1 MSERSPRPVDRSPK
15 DRPLP
20 GGRVAV
26 WRHPLWVRWT
36 HWVNV
41 AAVVVLVMSGLNIL
55 MAHPHLYWG
64 VRSTFADPWLSFGA
78 APDWAMIPSGRDLAQ
93 GRRWHFFF
101 AWVFVF
107 NGLIYLILLIATRRL
122 GRRLWPDRADRAG
135 LWTSVKEHARFRF
148 PKDDEARRYNV
159 LQKTTYLALLVV
171 TRRLGRRLWPDWT
184 DRAGFWASVR
194 EHIRFR
200 FPKDD
205 EARRYNV
212 IQKMT
217 YLIMLFG
224 ILPMMLVT
232 GLSMS
237 PGFNSIGG
245 LLLDLMGGR
254 QSARTLHFLSAAAI
268 VTFVVIH
275 VGLVIWTG
283 WINNMRAM
291 ITGWF
296 VIEPSAKDEDGEDR
310 P

>member
-64 VRSTFADPWLSFGA
+64 VRSTFADPWLSFRA

-101 AWVFVF
+101 AWIFVI
-107 NGLIYLILLIATRRL
+107 NGLA
-122 GRRLWPDRADRAG
+122 
-135 LWTSVKEHARFRF
+135 
-148 PKDDEARRYNV
+148 
-159 LQKTTYLALLVV
+159 YLALLVV
-171 TRRLGRRLWPDWT
+171 TRRLGRRLWPDRT

-217 YLIMLFG
+217 YLIMLLV

>member
-1 MSERSPRPVDRSPK
+1 MIEGPPSRLERTPVA

-36 HWVNV
+36 HWINV
-41 AAVVVLVMSGLNIL
+41 VAVVVLVMSGLNIL

-64 VRSTFADPWLSFGA
+64 LRSTFADPWLSFGM

-101 AWVFVF
+101 AWIFVI
-107 NGLIYLILLIATRRL
+107 NGLAYLMLLIATRRL

-135 LWTSVKEHARFRF
+135 FWTSIKEHARFRF

-159 LQKTTYLALLVV
+159 IQKTTYL
-171 TRRLGRRLWPDWT
+171 G
-184 DRAGFWASVR
+184 
-194 EHIRFR
+194 
-200 FPKDD
+200 
-205 EARRYNV
+205 
-212 IQKMT
+212 
-217 YLIMLFG
+217 MLFV
-224 ILPMMLVT
+224 ILPMMLIT

-245 LLLDLMGGR
+245 VLLDLMGGR

-268 VTFVVIH
+268 VAFVVVH

-283 WINNMRAM
+283 LLNNMRAM

-296 VIEPSAKDEDGEDR
+296 VIEPTDREDR
-310 P
+310 S

>member
-1 MSERSPRPVDRSPK
+1 MTDDPRDARSDRV
-15 DRPLP
+15 LP

-36 HWVNV
+36 HWINV
-41 AAVVVLVMSGLNIL
+41 VAVVVLVMSGLNIL

-64 VRSTFADPWLSFGA
+64 LRSTFADPWLSFGPV
-78 APDWAMIPSGRDLAQ
+78 PDWAMIPSGRDLAQ
-93 GRRWHFFF
+93 GRRWHFAF
-101 AWVFVF
+101 AWIFVI
-107 NGLIYLILLIATRRL
+107 NGLLYLALLVLTRRL
-122 GRRLWPDRADRAG
+122 GRRLWPDRTDRAG
-135 LWTSVKEHARFRF
+135 FWTSVKEHARF
-148 PKDDEARRYNV
+148 
-159 LQKTTYLALLVV
+159 
-171 TRRLGRRLWPDWT
+171 
-184 DRAGFWASVR
+184 
-194 EHIRFR
+194 H

-212 IQKMT
+212 IQKTT
-217 YLIMLFG
+217 YLVMLWVV
-224 ILPMMLVT
+224 LPMMLVT

-268 VTFVVIH
+268 VCFVVIH

-283 WINNMRAM
+283 LLNNMRAM

-296 VIEPSAKDEDGEDR
+296 VIEPSETNGEDQ